1 MSLQRVGEGGEF
13 PGSEVSGEEEDAFAA
28 GIGALEVFEAVV
40 DDDAR
45 DIFAGVAGE
54 EADFGELASEGDE
67 FAAKQAAAFALR
79 AYRGRRESD
88 CAGLRGADVHEARR
102 RLSRA

>member
-1 MSLQRVGEGGEF
+1 MAVERVGEGGEL

-28 GIGALEVFEAVV
+28 GVGALEVFESVI
-40 DDDAR
+40 DDDAG
-45 DIFAGVAGE
+45 DIFAGVARE

-79 AYRGRRESD
+79 HFREGESQV
-88 CAGLRGADVHEARR
+88 AQADAAQASVKRVDG
-102 RLSRA
+102 